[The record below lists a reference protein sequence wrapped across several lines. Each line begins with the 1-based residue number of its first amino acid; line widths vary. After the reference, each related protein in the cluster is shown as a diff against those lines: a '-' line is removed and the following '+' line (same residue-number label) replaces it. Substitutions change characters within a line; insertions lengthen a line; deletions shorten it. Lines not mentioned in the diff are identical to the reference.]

1 MREKSD
7 FGANTFSPIA
17 RSFAHAAYKRGD
29 LVLLFS
35 YINGKRCAF
44 FIPARDTGSIRE
56 YYPITEGAVQY
67 LQVPGCLAEM
77 ARYVALGLDLP
88 RSYEARIADLM
99 RDHLDELLEMDV
111 IAPKELYVN
120 GEIHSCTLRCV
131 VEDGEEFANDAR
143 V

>member
-1 MREKSD
+1 MREKSH
-7 FGANTFSPIA
+7 FGVKTLLPIA

-29 LVLLFS
+29 LVMLFS
-35 YINGKRCAF
+35 YINNTRCAF
-44 FIPARDTGSIRE
+44 IIPTRDTGSALEVYTINER
-56 YYPITEGAVQY
+56 AVPY

-77 ARYVALGLDLP
+77 ARYVARGLDLP

-111 IAPKELYVN
+111 IAPKELCVD